1 MMLSE
6 GGWSMKFT
14 VILIKEYLYRPMSS
28 IGARIRVECRFCRS
42 KKTLHLKKKSIRWII
57 ILLFEIT
64 KLWILIAWMPKIC
77 ILIISL
83 MKYWMVLNSPLY
95 QSWKKNVETKKF
107 TSLISSCL
115 NYWLIY
121 GRHRKEKILSGK

>member
-42 KKTLHLKKKSIRWII
+42 KKTLHPRKIHKMDYHIA
-57 ILLFEIT
+57 FEIT